1 MELDDV
7 LVIALVLFN
16 LLLSIHRIRQRNL
29 QTKSEGEPFLK
40 EHVQLQSKSKQG
52 WLNKW
57 ITEVLYLHFQ
67 VLDRDAVV
75 TCKVSQ
81 NVWDQFQKGDQGLLS
96 HQGGIFVSFTRDF
109 DGKIIT

>member
-67 VLDRDAVV
+67 VLDRDAVL

-81 NVWDQFQKGDQGLLS
+81 NVWDQFQKGDQGLLPS
-96 HQGGIFVSFTRDF
+96 GRNLCLFYTGF
-109 DGKIIT
+109 